1 MIADLFLF
9 WNSSDNK
16 WNTGYGNGHAPGFLQ
31 AMLNLDQ
38 GQGTIWESGPLERA
52 QKKAGK
58 SS

>member
-9 WNSSDNK
+9 CNSSDNK
-16 WNTGYGNGHAPGFLQ
+16 CNTGDGNGHAPGFLQ
-31 AMLNLDQ
+31 AVLNLDQ

-52 QKKAGK
+52 QKKADV